1 MRNAIQPRLIRLRD
15 APGFFGMDKNRF
27 NAEIRPKLTEI
38 RIGRQGRAF
47 DRLEMEAAADQ
58 YKRLNGYRP
67 TADLGDGAVRSL
79 QQSTTKP
86 HRRPSPSRRDQNFAR
101 ALRLVHVRPSPPSI
115 PPWRPVDTSR
125 PLEKGVGLSD
135 HNNGDGRPAAQRRKP
150 WDNDESPA
158 S

>member
-67 TADLGDGAVRSL
+67 TADLTDGAVQAL
-79 QQSTTKP
+79 PQSTTQAQ
-86 HRRPSPSRRDQNFAR
+86 RRLSPSRRDQSFAR
-101 ALRLVHVRPSPPSI
+101 ALRLVHVRPSPPSVQT
-115 PPWRPVDTSR
+115 WRPVDTSAT
-125 PLEKGVGLSD
+125 LEKAVGLSD
-135 HNNGDGRPAAQRRKP
+135 DINGDGRPAAQRRKP